1 MGRFE
6 SWLHEKGK
14 YQTPSERILLA
25 IGCSTLVVMFGPL
38 AWLFHDFA
46 LPLFV
51 GAIALW
57 IPCALPMALRWRET
71 RHQLWLAPR
80 GFAGSVK
87 HWTKKL
93 GDGEPLL
100 DAAALDLEQIESLAE
115 RTPLGKVEG
124 KALARAAEARLW
136 RMFELNVAAPAR
148 KGFTLAGAESQIA
161 EDARWIAE
169 ARRLIE
175 RTIDEAAKPDAGEAL
190 GELRTFVE
198 AREAALAELRN

>member
-1 MGRFE
+1 
-6 SWLHEKGK
+6 
-14 YQTPSERILLA
+14 
-25 IGCSTLVVMFGPL
+25 
-38 AWLFHDFA
+38 
-46 LPLFV
+46 
-51 GAIALW
+51 
-57 IPCALPMALRWRET
+57 MALRWRET

-124 KALARAAEARLW
+124 KALAKAAEARLW
-136 RMFELNVAAPAR
+136 RMFELSVAAPAR
-148 KGFTLAGAESQIA
+148 KGFTLAGAEAQIA